1 MGVALDLDKLAVE
14 IRPRTPWEAAD
25 LGLLMA
31 KRWWWP
37 LTKIWLV
44 MVAPVFVLLSFLPL
58 EWLWLQYTIIWWLK
72 PIFERALLGFM
83 SLSVFGDE
91 PSIRRVFNNFS
102 RVAFRQFF
110 ASLLWRRLSPSR
122 SFDLPVLQ
130 LEGLAGRERST
141 RIAVLHR
148 EGTSQASSLT
158 MYGASIEGCL
168 SLAVVGL
175 AFMFVP
181 NEFDIPWS
189 ELYLEQ
195 NSRGVMLVINSLSVI
210 AATLVAPFYVA
221 SGFSLYLNRRVNL
234 EGWDIEIAFR
244 KIARKRE
251 AKKQKSMAQS
261 SATMLALCGLLS
273 VMSLSFP
280 PPAIALDTVD
290 QNVAFIEENSEEPS
304 DVRFDVDSSKHIA
317 DREKDLI
324 IGIKQGEAFNVRDI
338 DKNRKIPWDFD
349 WIFPEFDQDSDEK
362 KTPPDFAWLVKAVA
376 VIVQFAEWILWI
388 AVICLILYVVFKY
401 RHWLQQFYVAIPKQR
416 SRCAPK
422 ILFGMDVTEESLPSN
437 VGESAESLLCN
448 DRHREALSL
457 LYRACLVQLIIRG
470 ADLDDGDTERF
481 CVEKAKRI
489 EKEQR
494 LSPEAMEYFEGLTQF
509 WQRIAYGH
517 LSLES
522 DQALAFC
529 RNWGT
534 VWRQPNIE
542 DSRQ

>member
-1 MGVALDLDKLAVE
+1 MDLDKLAVE

-31 KRWWWP
+31 KRWWWS

-44 MVAPVFVLLSFLPL
+44 MVVPLFLILSFLPL

-72 PIFERALLGFM
+72 PIFERALLDFL

-91 PSIRRVFNNFS
+91 PSTRRVFNNFS

-130 LEGLAGRERST
+130 LEGLAGSDRSM
-141 RIAVLHR
+141 RMAVLHR
-148 EGTSQASSLT
+148 EGTSQANSLT

-175 AFMFVP
+175 VFMFVP

-189 ELYLEQ
+189 ELYMEQ
-195 NSRGVMLVINSLSVI
+195 NSRGIMLVINSLSVI

-251 AKKQKSMAQS
+251 AQTVQRNKITSGTVA
-261 SATMLALCGLLS
+261 MLFMGLLT
-273 VMSLSFP
+273 VLSLSFP
-280 PPAIALDTVD
+280 PNVIALGAIDSPSEDAGVSYD
-290 QNVAFIEENSEEPS
+290 QL
-304 DVRFDVDSSKHIA
+304 DMQLDFDASKNAA

-324 IGIKQGEAFNVRDI
+324 IEIKHGDIFNVRDI
-338 DKNRKIPWDFD
+338 HKSRKIPWDFD
-349 WIFPEFDQDSDEK
+349 WIFPEFDKDTDEE
-362 KTPPDFAWLVKAVA
+362 KTLPDLGWLKTAIV

-388 AVICLILYVVFKY
+388 AVIGLILYIVFKY
-401 RHWLQQFYVAIPKQR
+401 RHWLRRFYVAIPKQR
-416 SRCAPK
+416 SRPAPK
-422 ILFGMDVTEESLPSN
+422 VLFGMDVTEESLPSN
-437 VGESAESLLCN
+437 IGESAESLWGN
-448 DRHREALSL
+448 DCHREALSL

-470 ADLDDGDTERF
+470 ADLNDGDTERF
-481 CVEKAKRI
+481 CVKKAKRI
-489 EKEQR
+489 HKDQR
-494 LSPEAMEYFEGLTQF
+494 LPSNAVDYFEGLTLF
-509 WQRIAYGH
+509 WQRLAYGH
-517 LSLES
+517 LALES
-522 DQALAFC
+522 DQVLALC
-529 RNWGT
+529 RSWEL
-534 VWRQPNIE
+534 VWREPNAE
-542 DSRQ
+542 DTPQ

>member
-1 MGVALDLDKLAVE
+1 MDLDKLAVE

-44 MVAPVFVLLSFLPL
+44 MVVPLFLILSFLPL

-72 PIFERALLGFM
+72 PIFERALLDFM

-91 PSIRRVFNNFS
+91 PSTRRVFNNFS

-130 LEGLAGRERST
+130 LEGLAGSDRSI
-141 RIAVLHR
+141 RMAVLHR
-148 EGTSQASSLT
+148 EGTSQANSLT

-175 AFMFVP
+175 VFMFVP

-189 ELYLEQ
+189 ELYMEQ
-195 NSRGVMLVINSLSVI
+195 NSRGIMLVINSLSVI
-210 AATLVAPFYVA
+210 AGTLVAPFYVA

-251 AKKQKSMAQS
+251 AKKKQS
-261 SATMLALCGLLS
+261 KPQTGAAALALFGLLS
-273 VMSLSFP
+273 VVNLSFP
-280 PPAIALDTVD
+280 PPVIALDDVD
-290 QNVAFIEENSEEPS
+290 RNAEFVTRTSEGGF
-304 DVRFDVDSSKHIA
+304 DVRRDFESRRNIA

-324 IGIKQGEAFNVRDI
+324 IEIKQDEAFNVRDI
-338 DKNRKIPWDFD
+338 HKSRKIPWDFD
-349 WIFPEFDQDSDEK
+349 WLFPEFNQDQDES
-362 KTPPDFAWLVKAVA
+362 KTPPDLGWLMKAIA

-388 AVICLILYVVFKY
+388 AVISLILYVVFKY
-401 RHWLQQFYVAIPKQR
+401 RHWLEQFYVAIPKQR
-416 SRCAPK
+416 SRRSPK
-422 ILFGMDVTEESLPSN
+422 VLFGMDVTEESLPSN
-437 VGESAESLLCN
+437 VGESAESLWC
-448 DRHREALSL
+448 DDHHREALSL

-481 CVEKAKRI
+481 CVKKAKRI
-489 EKEQR
+489 HKEQR
-494 LSPEAMEYFEGLTQF
+494 LPSEAMEYFEGLTQF

-517 LSLES
+517 LSLER

-529 RNWGT
+529 RNWDA
-534 VWRQPNIE
+534 VWCLPNTE
-542 DSRQ
+542 KTRP